1 MTIQSQTDR
10 ARARDER
17 VDATIRLNDY
27 IRQLARRGKSLEDIC
42 AEVDRGAAYV
52 RRIAGGLLL

>member
-17 VDATIRLNDY
+17 IDATIRLNDY
-27 IRQLARRGKSLEDIC
+27 IRQLACRGKSLEEIC
-42 AEVDRGAAYV
+42 AEVDRGTAYV
-52 RRIAGGLLL
+52 SRIAGGLLL